1 MSRGKRHQTQPN
13 VPYGP
18 PQPKDSVPAARRG
31 SAGRTALK
39 VGVGLAL
46 PFVARA
52 LFRALTK

>member
-1 MSRGKRHQTQPN
+1 
-13 VPYGP
+13 
-18 PQPKDSVPAARRG
+18 VPAARRS
-31 SAGRTALK
+31 SAGKTARK